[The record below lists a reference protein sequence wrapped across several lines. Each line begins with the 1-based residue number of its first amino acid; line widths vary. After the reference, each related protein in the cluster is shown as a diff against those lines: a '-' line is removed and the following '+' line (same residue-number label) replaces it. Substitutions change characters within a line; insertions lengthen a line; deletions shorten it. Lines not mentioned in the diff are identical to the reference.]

1 VKINSDYNDLLRL
14 FDEFAVRYLIAGS
27 YAVMK
32 YTEPIWSKDIDLWID
47 PVPENAVKV
56 LDALRRFG
64 APTGSLSVSDLTDPT
79 TIFQI
84 GVDGSRIDIMTAVP
98 GLAFEEAWG
107 RRGTFLMRD
116 AGSPVLSLEDTLAA
130 SKASNRPKDRA
141 RVRALEK
148 AIEMRSRSPRP

>member
-1 VKINSDYNDLLRL
+1 VKINSDSNDLLRL
-14 FDEFAVRYLIAGS
+14 FDEFAVRYLIARS

-32 YTEPIWSKDIDLWID
+32 YTESIWSKEIDLWID
-47 PVPENAVKV
+47 PVPENAAKV

-64 APTGSLSVSDLTDPT
+64 APTGTLSVSDLTDPT

-84 GVDGSRIDIMTAVP
+84 GVDGNRIDILTAVP
-98 GLAFEEAWG
+98 GLTFEAAWG
-107 RRGTFLMRD
+107 RRGTFLMSD
-116 AGSPVLSLEDTLAA
+116 VGSPVLSVEDTLAA

-148 AIEMRSRSPRP
+148 AIEMRSRLPRP

>member
-14 FDEFAVRYLIAGS
+14 FDEFGVRYLIAGS

-47 PVPENAVKV
+47 PVPENAAKV

-84 GVDGSRIDIMTAVP
+84 GVDGNRIDIMTAVP
-98 GLAFEEAWG
+98 GLTFEEAWG
-107 RRGTFLMRD
+107 RRGTFLMSD
-116 AGSPVLSLEDTLAA
+116 VGSPVLSVDDTLAA

-148 AIEMRSRSPRP
+148 AIEMQSRLPRP